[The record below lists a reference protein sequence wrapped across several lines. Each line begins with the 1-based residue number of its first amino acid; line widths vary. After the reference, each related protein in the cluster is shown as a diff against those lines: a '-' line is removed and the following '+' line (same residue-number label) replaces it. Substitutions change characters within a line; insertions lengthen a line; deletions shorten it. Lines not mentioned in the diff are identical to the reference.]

1 MSVRVLI
8 MSDGSGS
15 FVIYDDASKKG
26 LGYVLMQQEGVEH
39 ETEKMARVSQ
49 DYDCEILY
57 HPGKAN
63 VVADVH
69 SRKVSLSAVLNTEQT
84 PLPKDFERSEI
95 VVSCRLAKGGQDE
108 EVSIFFDDGLMFEMR
123 LCILAD
129 NVVKIEFLTEAHSFP
144 LLCILEAPRQK
155 PVGLLQPL
163 SVPEWKW
170 ESVSMDFITGLPR
183 TLKGY
188 TLIWVVIDQL
198 TKSACF
204 IIGKSI
210 YTANKFQHNIS
221 HRSIVK
227 QSVSAQHITFEDMLQ
242 ARVLEFSGS

>member
-1 MSVRVLI
+1 MSARVLI

-49 DYDCEILY
+49 YYDCEILY

-84 PLPKDFERSEI
+84 PLPKDFERSEV

-144 LLCILEAPRQK
+144 FFMHPGSTKTKASRF
-155 PVGLLQPL
+155 VA
-163 SVPEWKW
+163 
-170 ESVSMDFITGLPR
+170 
-183 TLKGY
+183 TLKCARMEVGECVY
-188 TLIWVVIDQL
+188 G
-198 TKSACF
+198 F
-204 IIGKSI
+204 HHR
-210 YTANKFQHNIS
+210 TA
-221 HRSIVK
+221 
-227 QSVSAQHITFEDMLQ
+227 
-242 ARVLEFSGS
+242 